1 MSKPKSKNTALDEAI
16 RKLAHEIWAA
26 EGEPEDRQTRHWFR
40 AEAML
45 RERTDMSPG
54 AASGDSGREIS

>member
-26 EGEPEDRQTRHWFR
+26 EGVTRIRDR
-40 AEAML
+40 L
-45 RERTDMSPG
+45 L
-54 AASGDSGREIS
+54 